1 MTRPSAPDRA
11 VLSPWKRVLFMSIT
25 LSVPL
30 VALVLLELALRMI
43 GFGGYPAFFRD
54 MGELAPGQSLVIT
67 VPDASRPY
75 FFADPDRAGYAE
87 ESEFV
92 MPKPAGTFRIMLV
105 GESAAKGYPQP
116 RNLSMGAFLQ
126 AMLQER
132 WSDRRVEVINLGT
145 TAVASFPLVYLTRA
159 AVERQPDLVVLYVG
173 NNEFFG
179 AYGTASVSASGTMPV
194 GALPWVRA
202 VRGSAVVQGIEA
214 LVRGRSS
221 GDRTLMEQMIGQTV
235 IPSDAALRRAAADN
249 LGGHIEQMVEA
260 CRAAGVPVLVCTTA
274 SNEAGLVPLGQEV
287 LEGQD
292 SEARAAI
299 ERELAV
305 ARMAATG
312 DAATAERGARAVLER
327 APQHAEAHFWLGKAR
342 AVQGD
347 RIGARTAFLQ
357 ARDLDTMPWRPT
369 SATEQ
374 AIRDAAQRSGAPLC
388 DVAEAFRTMS
398 PEGATAWELLDDHV
412 HPSLRG
418 QAEAARLMANAIM
431 AMPGMPTGEP
441 IADGFDWSSMA
452 ARLGS
457 NPWDAWR
464 VDHTLRVL
472 FGVPFMKR
480 SNAEAFLRFDRA
492 ANALE
497 QSVPA
502 PVRAVLDEWKTTRPH
517 AGAQRP
523 VTGMVARALLRE
535 GKAAEAEPL
544 YAIALAQVPGY
555 MSWSLEYAYFLLAC
569 REKTKPALDAADLA
583 LAAEA
588 IARGRFLLAHGDSGS
603 GFTERYVGRLH
614 QLRGEWSEAIPFLL
628 AARPRMNA
636 EDLVACDQA
645 LVMSYVKVGRIG
657 DALAIC
663 DEGIRSSGRFAP
675 VYQRMRE
682 QVKPGG

>member
-1 MTRPSAPDRA
+1 MADTTPTDRP
-11 VLSPWKRVLFMSIT
+11 VLPPWKRVLFMVVT

-30 VALVLLELALRMI
+30 VALVLVEGALRI
-43 GFGGYPAFFRD
+43 AGFGGYPAFFRD
-54 MGELAPGQSLVIT
+54 TGEVAPGQSLVIT

-92 MPKPAGTFRIMLV
+92 MPKPAGTFRVMLV

-132 WSDRRVEVINLGT
+132 WPDRRVEVINLGT
-145 TAVASFPLVYLTRA
+145 TAVASFPLVELTRE
-159 AVERQPDLVVLYVG
+159 AVRQQPDLVVLYVG

-194 GALPWVRA
+194 GVLPWVRA
-202 VRGSAVVQGIEA
+202 VRGLAIVQATEG
-214 LVRGRSS
+214 LLRGGST

-235 IPSDAALRRAAADN
+235 IPADAALRTAAATNITTHVGAMID
-249 LGGHIEQMVEA
+249 A
-260 CRAAGVPVLVCTTA
+260 CSAAGVPVLVCTTA

-287 LEGQD
+287 LDHLSPAQ
-292 SEARAAI
+292 R
-299 ERELAV
+299 ERLERDLAV
-305 ARMAATG
+305 ARSAATG
-312 DAATAERGARAVLER
+312 DAAIAEAAARAILAV
-327 APQHAEAHFWLGKAR
+327 APDHAQAHFFLGKAL
-342 AVQGD
+342 AVLGD
-347 RIGARTAFLQ
+347 RAAARAAFLR

-374 AIRDAAQRSGAPLC
+374 GIREAAGRAGAPLC
-388 DVAEAFRTMS
+388 DIAESFRSMS

-418 QAEAARLMANAIM
+418 QAEAARLMANAIL
-431 AMPGMPTGEP
+431 AMPGMPPGEP
-441 IADGFDWSSMA
+441 IAEGFDWSSLA
-452 ARLGS
+452 VRLGS

-480 SNAEAFLRFDRA
+480 SNGEAFLRFDGA
-492 ANALE
+492 AGGFEAA
-497 QSVPA
+497 QPP
-502 PVRAVLDEWKTTRPH
+502 PVRAALEEWKTTRPH

-523 VTGMVARALLRE
+523 VTGMVARVLLRE

-544 YAIALAQVPGY
+544 YRIALGQVPGH

-569 REKTKPALDAADLA
+569 RERVNGALDAADLA
-583 LAAEA
+583 IAADA
-588 IARGRFLLAHGDSGS
+588 IARGRFLLAHGDSSS

-614 QLRGEWSEAIPFLL
+614 QLRGEWAEAIPFLV
-628 AARPRMNA
+628 AARPRMHA

-645 LVMSYVKVGRIG
+645 LVMSYAKVGRVG

-663 DEGIRSSGRFAP
+663 EEGIRSSGRFAP
-675 VYQRMRE
+675 VYERLRA
-682 QVKPGG
+682 QVRPGG